1 MSAWFADGSI
11 FAAILALTV
20 AEAGVLIVWHWRSGR
35 GLAPLDVIFHLAA
48 GAFLLLAAW
57 LALRV
62 DGLGLRLP
70 RLLLSAEAAARRPVG
85 YTSRAWL

>member
-35 GLAPLDVIFHLAA
+35 G
-48 GAFLLLAAW
+48 
-57 LALRV
+57 
-62 DGLGLRLP
+62 
-70 RLLLSAEAAARRPVG
+70 
-85 YTSRAWL
+85 

>member
-57 LALRV
+57 LALRGA
-62 DGLGLRLP
+62 DYGETGLAL
-70 RLLLSAEAAARRPVG
+70 AAAGAAHLVDLRR
-85 YTSRAWL
+85 RMRR